1 MTDPVR
7 WAWRALGPDAQGAG
21 PLTEGG
27 DLCGVAALRGD
38 VLPRPSY
45 AVCDPIREHP
55 AVDPHTIT
63 GNAAGRGRRIR
74 RSLGTPTAEVKVLKP
89 QRWHA

>member
-1 MTDPVR
+1 ML
-7 WAWRALGPDAQGAG
+7 RAPAHSPKAVTCAG
-21 PLTEGG
+21 SPPYAAMFSRARRMPCATRSSNIPLW
-27 DLCGVAALRGD
+27 
-38 VLPRPSY
+38 
-45 AVCDPIREHP
+45 I
-55 AVDPHTIT
+55 HTIT